1 MKKKDQV
8 VSFRIGKELFG
19 VQIQS
24 VQEIVRVP
32 EITAVP
38 EMPAFV
44 DGVINLRGKIVSI
57 IDLSRRLRIEGSVRT
72 KSSRIL
78 IIEVEN
84 KIVGLLVD
92 AVNAILRIP
101 PEAVEP
107 APDIIT
113 AVGRE
118 YILGVG
124 KLADK
129 LIILLSLKN
138 ILRPDEINR
147 LAPEERINTSPEKNP
162 GTIVEAAA

>member
-1 MKKKDQV
+1 
-8 VSFRIGKELFG
+8 
-19 VQIQS
+19 
-24 VQEIVRVP
+24 
-32 EITAVP
+32 
-38 EMPAFV
+38 MPAFV

-57 IDLSRRLRIEGSVRT
+57 VDLRRRLKIEGSVRT

-84 KIVGLLVD
+84 KIIGLLVD

-101 PEAVEP
+101 PEAIEP

-124 KLADK
+124 KLTDK

-138 ILRPDEINR
+138 IVRPDEISR
-147 LAPEERINTSPEKNP
+147 LAAEDRMDTSLEKNP
-162 GTIVEAAA
+162 GKIIEAAA